1 MSDAVKYRCIE
12 VLETLGCDAF
22 EIGLLPV
29 LRHLC
34 VSSQAADP
42 KSWSR
47 AFDIAVERHGEAIG
61 LPAAHGLNKVVLA
74 LFACREEGL
83 DLQEYEIDHIV
94 PRSVGG
100 VDHPH
105 NYAMVPRHLNRQWAG
120 NWHAAKR
127 SALGPATVR
136 QALDFAQWSAAQS
149 TVPYGAFVPGRPR
162 QPPCTFP

>member
-1 MSDAVKYRCIE
+1 MRYLGHARC
-12 VLETLGCDAF
+12 LPY
-22 EIGLLPV
+22 LLMRMGPRQV
-29 LRHLC
+29 ASTRQVRHWLC
-34 VSSQAADP
+34 
-42 KSWSR
+42 
-47 AFDIAVERHGEAIG
+47 
-61 LPAAHGLNKVVLA
+61 
-74 LFACREEGL
+74 EEGL

-105 NYAMVPRHLNRQWAG
+105 NYAVVPRHLNRQWAG

-127 SALGPATVR
+127 SALGPATVQ

-149 TVPYGAFVPGRPR
+149 TVPYGAFVPDQPR